1 MAVTRLM
8 PTPESEDLIALVR
21 DIAAKEVAPKAD
33 RYEKNSEFPSEVFH
47 TLGQAGLLGLPF
59 DEEFGGANQPY
70 EVYLQCIEE
79 LSSAWMAIGVGV
91 SIHVLTCFPINSY
104 GTQEQKE
111 RLLPSMIG
119 GEWFGSYCLSEPA
132 AGSDVASMRT
142 KAVGSGD
149 VDETGRREEYAIS
162 GGKMW
167 ISHAGHADFYTT
179 FARTGE
185 NDGKGISCFHVPG
198 DAPGLTFAEPERKM
212 GLHSDTVR
220 EVLYDKVTVPGENLI
235 GTPGKGL
242 GIALAA
248 LDSGRLGIAAAST
261 GLAQA
266 ATDLALKYAAERQ
279 QFGKPIAENQ
289 GLQFM
294 LADMQAQTS
303 AARAT
308 YLHAA
313 RLKDAGK
320 KFSREAAIAKLFA
333 SDTAMKVTTD
343 AIQVLGG
350 YGYTTDFPAERYF
363 RDAKI
368 TQIFEGTNQ
377 IQRMVIARDMLKSL
391 G

>member
-1 MAVTRLM
+1 M

-33 RYEKNSEFPSEVFH
+33 EYEKKAEFPSEVFH
-47 TLGQAGLLGLPF
+47 TLGEAGLLGLPF
-59 DEEFGGANQPY
+59 AEEFGGANQPY

-91 SIHVLTCFPINSY
+91 SIHVLTCFPINTY

-119 GEWFGSYCLSEPA
+119 GDWFGSYCLSEPA
-132 AGSDVASMRT
+132 AGSDVASMKTR
-142 KAVGSGD
+142 AVGSGE
-149 VDETGRREEYAIS
+149 VDETGRSEQYSIS

-198 DAPGLTFAEPERKM
+198 DTPGFTFAEPERKM

-220 EVLYDKVTVPGENLI
+220 EVIYDKVAVPGENLI

-266 ATDLALKYAAERQ
+266 ATDLALKYAAERE
-279 QFGKPIAENQ
+279 QFGKPIIDNQ

>member
-1 MAVTRLM
+1 
-8 PTPESEDLIALVR
+8 
-21 DIAAKEVAPKAD
+21 
-33 RYEKNSEFPSEVFH
+33 
-47 TLGQAGLLGLPF
+47 
-59 DEEFGGANQPY
+59 
-70 EVYLQCIEE
+70 
-79 LSSAWMAIGVGV
+79 
-91 SIHVLTCFPINSY
+91 
-104 GTQEQKE
+104 
-111 RLLPSMIG
+111 
-119 GEWFGSYCLSEPA
+119 
-132 AGSDVASMRT
+132 
-142 KAVGSGD
+142 
-149 VDETGRREEYAIS
+149 
-162 GGKMW
+162 
-167 ISHAGHADFYTT
+167 
-179 FARTGE
+179 
-185 NDGKGISCFHVPG
+185 
-198 DAPGLTFAEPERKM
+198 M

>member
-8 PTPESEDLIALVR
+8 PTPESEELIALVR

-33 RYEKNSEFPSEVFH
+33 RYEKNAEFPSEVFH

-149 VDETGRREEYAIS
+149 VDETGRSEEYAIS

>member
-1 MAVTRLM
+1 MPVTRLM

-21 DIAAKEVAPKAD
+21 DIAAKEIAPKAD
-33 RYEKNSEFPSEVFH
+33 EYEKNAEFPAEVFK
-47 TLGQAGLLGLPF
+47 TLGEAGLLGLPYP
-59 DEEFGGANQPY
+59 EEYGGAGQPY

-91 SIHVLTCFPINSY
+91 SIHALTCFPVFNY
-104 GTQEQKE
+104 GTEEQKQ
-111 RLLPSMIG
+111 RLLPDMVG
-119 GEWFGSYCLSEPA
+119 GQWFGSYCLSEPA
-132 AGSDVASMRT
+132 AGSDVASMKT
-142 KAVGSGD
+142 KAVGSGE
-149 VDETGRREEYAIS
+149 VDETGRSESYAIS

-185 NDGKGISCFHVPG
+185 NDGKGISCFYVPAG
-198 DAPGLTFAEPERKM
+198 TEGLTFAEPERKM

-242 GIALAA
+242 NIALAA

-266 ATDLALKYAAERQ
+266 ATDLALKYAAERE
-279 QFGKPIAENQ
+279 QFGKPIISNQ

-294 LADMQAQTS
+294 LADMQAQTT
-303 AARAT
+303 AARST

-320 KFSREAAIAKLFA
+320 PFGREAAIAKMFA